1 MWWLAVSLLLLCIIE
16 RGNLMDPSKIS
27 YFNIFALRTLL
38 PFQSLTTGLLTKLQC
53 SRSSPHMAPLACR

>member
-27 YFNIFALRTLL
+27 YFNIFALRTLPL
-38 PFQSLTTGLLTKLQC
+38 PEPWTARLLI
-53 SRSSPHMAPLACR
+53 RH